1 MSKCNIQECQS
12 KAGFKMMNYY
22 KQYTYVKKLLCCS
35 AFLYSYLGTVHK
47 GRHLLLGGEGVH
59 QMVPQSDMEGGR
71 GLAKGDVTSK
81 CPKNEQIFP
90 QESAASHKFV

>member
-1 MSKCNIQECQS
+1 MNEHGILRINSEKNVCNTFQLYKKFLLQNEL
-12 KAGFKMMNYY
+12 GFL
-22 KQYTYVKKLLCCS
+22 T
-35 AFLYSYLGTVHK
+35 LGGVHK
-47 GRHLLLGGEGVH
+47 GRHLLLGGEGVC
-59 QMVPQSDMEGGR
+59 QMVTQSDMEGGR

>member
-1 MSKCNIQECQS
+1 
-12 KAGFKMMNYY
+12 MNRY
-22 KQYTYVKKLLCCS
+22 QPILW
-35 AFLYSYLGTVHK
+35 FGGVHK
-47 GRHLLLGGEGVH
+47 GRHLLLGGEGVC
-59 QMVPQSDMEGGR
+59 QMVTQSDMEGGR

>member
-1 MSKCNIQECQS
+1 MGHLAKILKPNIITYLNSAPKCLNFG
-12 KAGFKMMNYY
+12 KG
-22 KQYTYVKKLLCCS
+22 
-35 AFLYSYLGTVHK
+35 GVHK
-47 GRHLLLGGEGVH
+47 GRHLLLGGEGVC
-59 QMVPQSDMEGGR
+59 QMVTQSDMEGGR

>member
-1 MSKCNIQECQS
+1 M
-12 KAGFKMMNYY
+12 FFY
-22 KQYTYVKKLLCCS
+22 KGEGGLGIIYVE
-35 AFLYSYLGTVHK
+35 FIIGGVHK

-59 QMVPQSDMEGGR
+59 QMVTQSDMEGGR

>member
-1 MSKCNIQECQS
+1 MPGLMIDFNKNTGDIKLKANWHWKCNNNALPMAR
-12 KAGFKMMNYY
+12 KNY
-22 KQYTYVKKLLCCS
+22 
-35 AFLYSYLGTVHK
+35 GGVHK

-59 QMVPQSDMEGGR
+59 QMVTQSDMEGGR

>member
-1 MSKCNIQECQS
+1 MLCENTPFYTPKIFSK
-12 KAGFKMMNYY
+12 K
-22 KQYTYVKKLLCCS
+22 
-35 AFLYSYLGTVHK
+35 YSLGGVHK
-47 GRHLLLGGEGVH
+47 GRHLLLGGEGVC
-59 QMVPQSDMEGGR
+59 QMVTQSDMEGGR